1 MKFVLDGVKILAVA
15 TDNFEFYYEIV
26 RELKQRDIAFVSL
39 SPTDPIPPNVDLV
52 ITTSKEAEGIDF
64 PNVVGIEEN
73 IRKGVRRAL
82 SILKGKQ
89 TYQKM
94 LVGVDP
100 GTEPGIAL
108 VGDGKILETMH
119 ADSPEDVKEITEGFI
134 EDYSFRRMTV
144 RIGHGDKTN
153 RNRTISSLK
162 GLAVRIE
169 IVNEEDTTKLT
180 EAPDIEAAKKIALS
194 AGDLAEGPYDVEAT
208 EGEMREMQRRSRIES
223 GDITISK
230 KLAKKVVEGDL
241 EMKEAINEQKEEED

>member
-1 MKFVLDGVKILAVA
+1 MKILAVA

-52 ITTSKEAEGIDF
+52 ITTEQEAEGIDF
-64 PNVVGIEEN
+64 QNIVSIEQD

-94 LVGVDP
+94 LVGIDP

-108 VGDGKILETMH
+108 VGDGKILETMN
-119 ADSPEDVKEITEGFI
+119 ADSPEKVRDIIKGFI
-134 EDYSFRRMTV
+134 EDYSFQRMTV

-153 RNRTISSLK
+153 RNRTITSLK

-169 IVNEEDTTKLT
+169 IVNEEDTTQLT
-180 EAPDIEAAKKIALS
+180 ESPDIEAAKKIALS
-194 AGDLAEGPYDVEAT
+194 IGKLAEGPYDVEAT

-223 GDITISK
+223 GEITISK
-230 KLAKKVVEGDL
+230 KLAKKVVEGDM
-241 EMKEAINEQKEEED
+241 EMKEAINEQKEEEG

>member
-1 MKFVLDGVKILAVA
+1 MISVLYDVRILAVA

-26 RELKQRDIAFVSL
+26 RELKHRDIAFVSL

-52 ITTSKEAEGIDF
+52 ITTSKEARGIDF
-64 PNVVGIEEN
+64 PNVVGIEED

-100 GTEPGIAL
+100 GREPGIAI

-119 ADSPEDVKEITEGFI
+119 AESPEDVKEIIEGFI
-134 EDYSFRRMTV
+134 EDYSFQRMTV

-153 RNRTISSLK
+153 RNRTINSLK
-162 GLAVRIE
+162 GLAIRIE

-180 EAPDIEAAKKIALS
+180 DSPDIEAAKKIALS
-194 AGDLAEGPYDVEAT
+194 SGDLAEGPYDVEAT

-223 GDITISK
+223 GEITISK

-241 EMKEAINEQKEEED
+241 KMKEAINEQKEEED

>member
-1 MKFVLDGVKILAVA
+1 MKFVLNHVNILAVA

-39 SPTDPIPPNVDLV
+39 SPADPIPSNVDLV

-64 PNVVGIEEN
+64 PNVVGIEED

-100 GTEPGIAL
+100 GREPGIAL

-119 ADSPEDVKEITEGFI
+119 ANSPEDVKEIIEGFI
-134 EDYSFRRMTV
+134 EDYSFQRMTV

-153 RNRTISSLK
+153 RNRTINSLK
-162 GLAVRIE
+162 GLAIRIE

-180 EAPDIEAAKKIALS
+180 DSPDIEAAKKIALS
-194 AGDLAEGPYDVEAT
+194 AGDLAEGPYEVEAT
-208 EGEMREMQRRSRIES
+208 DGEMREMQRRSRIKS

-241 EMKEAINEQKEEED
+241 EMKEAIDEQKEKED